1 MARNVPV
8 KTRKWHKMCHFFY
21 SSFASM
27 YNLKMKFRRASRCA
41 RVLMYGFSFSY
52 SMMSLSRKSAV
63 RLFATYCTGR
73 GNLSSP
79 FLSWILC
86 LGISQRTERSA
97 IVSSF
102 GMSFGLVIRGRCM
115 LFSSLHEI
123 SKIDN
128 AHLHTDTCQAV
139 FLWSPSRS
147 EKATALAKGFI
158 LPKETNCNKIQKKP
172 YRKNYF
178 FLNSINGFMYNV

>member
-8 KTRKWHKMCHFFY
+8 KTRKWHKKCHFFY
-21 SSFASM
+21 SSFASI

-41 RVLMYGFSFSY
+41 LVLMYGFSFSY

-79 FLSWILC
+79 FLSCRLC
-86 LGISQRTERSA
+86 RGISQRTERSA
-97 IVSSF
+97 IVRSF

-123 SKIDN
+123 LKIRS

-139 FLWSPSRS
+139 FLWSPTRS
-147 EKATALAKGFI
+147 KKATALAKGFTKRQNNTSLYAIFI
-158 LPKETNCNKIQKKP
+158 LSESSNK
-172 YRKNYF
+172 R
-178 FLNSINGFMYNV
+178 

>member
-1 MARNVPV
+1 
-8 KTRKWHKMCHFFY
+8 
-21 SSFASM
+21 
-27 YNLKMKFRRASRCA
+27 MKFRRASRCA
-41 RVLMYGFSFSY
+41 LVLMYGFSFSY

-79 FLSWILC
+79 FLSCRLC

-123 SKIDN
+123 SKIRS

-139 FLWSPSRS
+139 FMVAHGV
-147 EKATALAKGFI
+147 EKKQRLLAEGFGR
-158 LPKETNCNKIQKKP
+158 LLK
-172 YRKNYF
+172 
-178 FLNSINGFMYNV
+178 

>member
-1 MARNVPV
+1 MFKEHKGKLLSLSVIAQAEPGVSV
-8 KTRKWHKMCHFFY
+8 ISSKVQKWHEMCRRKHESGTKCATFFY
-21 SSFASM
+21 SSFASI

-41 RVLMYGFSFSY
+41 LVLMYGFSFSY

-73 GNLSSP
+73 GKLFSP
-79 FLSWILC
+79 FLSCRLC
-86 LGISQRTERSA
+86 LGISQRRERSA

-102 GMSFGLVIRGRCM
+102 GMSFGLVIRGRCI

-123 SKIDN
+123 SKIRS

-139 FLWSPSRS
+139 FLWSPVRS
-147 EKATALAKGFI
+147 KKAMAF
-158 LPKETNCNKIQKKP
+158 
-172 YRKNYF
+172 
-178 FLNSINGFMYNV
+178 S

>member
-1 MARNVPV
+1 MARNVPA
-8 KTRKWHKMCHFFY
+8 KTRKWHEMCHFFY

-41 RVLMYGFSFSY
+41 LVLMYGFSFSY

-73 GNLSSP
+73 GNLFSP

-123 SKIDN
+123 SKIRS
-128 AHLHTDTCQAV
+128 AHLRTLSFDLCWWVKKGRLASFV
-139 FLWSPSRS
+139 FASHFVSHIQLVG
-147 EKATALAKGFI
+147 GFPEP
-158 LPKETNCNKIQKKP
+158 LSFKK
-172 YRKNYF
+172 
-178 FLNSINGFMYNV
+178 

>member
-1 MARNVPV
+1 MARNVPK
-8 KTRKWHKMCHFFY
+8 KTRKWHEMCHFFY
-21 SSFASM
+21 SSFASI

-41 RVLMYGFSFSY
+41 LVLMYGFSFSY

-73 GNLSSP
+73 GNLFSP
-79 FLSWILC
+79 FLSCRLC
-86 LGISQRTERSA
+86 LGISQRRERSA

-102 GMSFGLVIRGRCM
+102 GMSFGLVIRDRCM

-123 SKIDN
+123 SKIRS

-139 FLWSPSRS
+139 FLWSPAWPK
-147 EKATALAKGFI
+147 KATAF
-158 LPKETNCNKIQKKP
+158 
-172 YRKNYF
+172 
-178 FLNSINGFMYNV
+178 S

>member
-1 MARNVPV
+1 M
-8 KTRKWHKMCHFFY
+8 KTRKWHEMCHFFY

-41 RVLMYGFSFSY
+41 LVLIYGFSFSY
-52 SMMSLSRKSAV
+52 SMMSLSRKSDV

-73 GNLSSP
+73 GNLFSP
-79 FLSWILC
+79 FLSCRLC
-86 LGISQRTERSA
+86 LGISQRIERSA

-123 SKIDN
+123 SKIRS

-139 FLWSPSRS
+139 FLWSPTRS
-147 EKATALAKGFI
+147 KKATALAKGI
-158 LPKETNCNKIQKKP
+158 L
-172 YRKNYF
+172 
-178 FLNSINGFMYNV
+178 FLNSIPPK